1 MSVCKTATRP
11 IQVLLEL
18 SLSFW
23 SRGSCESNSCSD
35 SDSQLNSEEFTLG
48 RIAALVCW
56 GILFACTC
64 LLLLH
69 IIRQSVWSTGTRPVD
84 DGSWRRCWKLTQ
96 CAAKPKH
103 KEIFVLNNESSV
115 LYKKNLNIEKKSLTL
130 WQSIFLLC
138 WHYRSSIVS
147 FIYFLLLSCK
157 HVGLWALYCP
167 N

>member
-1 MSVCKTATRP
+1 MSVWKTATCP

-35 SDSQLNSEEFTLG
+35 SDSQLNLRYEFTLG

-69 IIRQSVWSTGTRPVD
+69 IIRSTNQSVWSTRTRPVD
-84 DGSWRRCWKLTQ
+84 DGSWRRCRKFTQ

-115 LYKKNLNIEKKSLTL
+115 LYKKNINIEKKSLTL
-130 WQSIFLLC
+130 WPSTFLLC

-147 FIYFLLLSCK
+147 FI
-157 HVGLWALYCP
+157 
-167 N
+167 